1 MTAEQREQV
10 REVLFNFVAAQNGSH
25 AYMSH
30 QALDAIAAIMAP
42 KISEEQ
48 LEHEASLHLEREL
61 RERAGET
68 VMDSM

>member
-1 MTAEQREQV
+1 MTAEQREKV
-10 REVLFNFVAAQNGSH
+10 RSELHNYLGNER
-25 AYMSH
+25 YRTDD
-30 QALDAIAAIMAP
+30 ALDAIAAIMAP

-61 RERAGET
+61 REIADET